1 VIAEPFEEPSV
12 VPFTVGRPT
21 AVTVCNRRVK
31 WEEESREEEEVEEEA
46 ADRARFAGWRE
57 EKMRKLP
64 TGTIH
69 QTERRKKSDAARFL
83 W

>member
-12 VPFTVGRPT
+12 VPYFYSRCRLSK
-21 AVTVCNRRVK
+21 VCNRCEDAKRRV
-31 WEEESREEEEVEEEA
+31 EEEEEVEEEGH
-46 ADRARFAGWRE
+46 RARFAGWRE